1 MGYKKLRGNKMGERI
16 ENRETKVKKK
26 IK

>member
-26 IK
+26 